1 MLPASP
7 TPTGTDAACPSNFPP
22 EFCISGVTTTVN
34 GVTETGATLEFFD
47 ISQGGGMS
55 LLPGGNFPPLVD
67 TIGAQLYTGPV
78 TSPTF
83 LLGTFPQTSLVDKTD
98 FTITITT
105 IPEPGSLVL
114 VASGALSLA
123 AVLRRRL
130 VG

>member
-1 MLPASP
+1 
-7 TPTGTDAACPSNFPP
+7 
-22 EFCISGVTTTVN
+22 
-34 GVTETGATLEFFD
+34 
-47 ISQGGGMS
+47 MS